1 MVPDVTISSIRTV
14 AMVIAS
20 SLLQS
25 VCYCQE
31 SMQPYCY
38 AKTYY
43 TNAASWYL
51 ATSRVF
57 LPGNAHNAR
66 FRAA

>member
-25 VCYCQE
+25 ICYC
-31 SMQPYCY
+31 
-38 AKTYY
+38 
-43 TNAASWYL
+43 
-51 ATSRVF
+51 
-57 LPGNAHNAR
+57 
-66 FRAA
+66 